1 MYYIPTTVMSVK
13 DLVAVVLV
21 RFSSPILHSV
31 MAKYSLGGL
40 TALLVTVVTHT
51 SFKVFVTLGS
61 GILLTEV
68 FPATVTSA
76 SDKIVTVNTKIFIIS
91 TLTVAIAET
100 TKTL

>member
-1 MYYIPTTVMSVK
+1 MYMYYIPTTVMSVK

-40 TALLVTVVTHT
+40 TALLVTVVTRT

-68 FPATVTSA
+68 FPATVTSVLL
-76 SDKIVTVNTKIFIIS
+76 SS
-91 TLTVAIAET
+91 G
-100 TKTL
+100 